1 MRNAP
6 SCVPVDRVT
15 SVAIVSDG
23 RGLYARRSA
32 NPSRQEFGGARG
44 RAQIRS
50 DGVLKPL
57 AAAIGLA
64 ALLIAIYGPGIGK
77 GFVKDDV
84 VWVGA
89 NRVASWSDARALLL
103 RTDGFYRPV
112 VGATF
117 ALDRAVYGLEP
128 FGFGITNLCLLLLGA
143 FALAFLGTSLG
154 LSAAA
159 AVIAAGVWALN
170 FHAVNMAVLWLSGRT
185 ALCVSVAA
193 FVAAAGVVR
202 QRPIAAGAATLVAM
216 LAKEEAV
223 MLPFILAG
231 WAWVLAGTR
240 SQPPAATWTSAAAV
254 EVVRRTWP
262 AFAQRFGVAG
272 PAWLALAIYLT
283 LRAQTAAM
291 TPMTAPEAYRFVL
304 APAALA
310 ANAVEYLD
318 RACTFSLIVIVAAHA
333 IAWRR
338 PMLTEPLRRVLILG
352 SIWFVGTFAL
362 TLFVPNRSSLYALL
376 PSAAPA
382 LVTGFALQ
390 QLWDATAPIA
400 RRRLIAAAVIVPVL
414 LLPVY
419 WSRNERWIE
428 IAELSS
434 DTFAAVRQVT
444 RERPDV
450 NVLLFRDDRS
460 TRRSFADAYDEL
472 LPNAVRLAAGREI
485 KTDIVAPGEEHRE
498 GVVIALRDRK
508 VVVE

>member
-1 MRNAP
+1 
-6 SCVPVDRVT
+6 VP
-15 SVAIVSDG
+15 
-23 RGLYARRSA
+23 
-32 NPSRQEFGGARG
+32 
-44 RAQIRS
+44 
-50 DGVLKPL
+50 KPL
-57 AAAIGLA
+57 AAAVVLVAILF
-64 ALLIAIYGPGIGK
+64 AIYGPGIGK

-89 NRVASWSDARALLL
+89 NHVASWSDLRALLL

-117 ALDRAVYGLEP
+117 ALDRALYGLEP
-128 FGFGITNLCLLLLGA
+128 FGFGVTNLCLLLLGA
-143 FALAFLGTSLG
+143 FALAFLATSLG
-154 LSAAA
+154 LRAATA
-159 AVIAAGVWALN
+159 IAAAGVWALN

-193 FVAAAGVVR
+193 LLAAAGVVR
-202 QRPIAAGAATLVAM
+202 QKPIAAGWATLVAM

-231 WAWVLAGTR
+231 WAWVLAGER
-240 SQPPAATWTSAAAV
+240 SQPQAATANPAAKAG
-254 EVVRRTWP
+254 EVARLTWP
-262 AFAQRFGVAG
+262 A
-272 PAWLALAIYLT
+272 WIALAIYLG

-291 TPMTAPEAYRFVL
+291 TPMTAPDAYRFVL
-304 APAALA
+304 APGALA
-310 ANAVEYLD
+310 ANALEYLD
-318 RACTFSLIVIVAAHA
+318 RACTLSLIVLVVAHV

-338 PMLTEPLRRVLILG
+338 PVMTEPLRRVLILG
-352 SIWFVGTFAL
+352 GIWFVGTFAL
-362 TLFVPNRSSLYALL
+362 TVFVPNRSSLYVLL

-390 QLWDATAPIA
+390 PLWDATAPIA
-400 RRRLIAAAVIVPVL
+400 HRRLVAAAVIVPVL

-419 WSRNERWIE
+419 WSRNLRWIE

-434 DTFAAVRQVT
+434 DTFATVQQVA

-472 LPNAVRLAAGREI
+472 LPTAVRLAAGREI
-485 KTDIVAPGEEHRE
+485 RTEMVAPGTARPD
-498 GVVIALRDRK
+498 GIVIAVRDRRVVI
-508 VVVE
+508 E